1 MNKKVNTVLFI
12 LGATVFNII
21 MMILILVLGLALI
34 SVFVGE
40 NLGAG
45 AAQILFLLLFVAS
58 IAGAFFLYHRAVK
71 LLSRKIDMEKY
82 FHPIFTRFKK

>member
-12 LGATVFNII
+12 LGATIFNII
-21 MMILILVLGLALI
+21 MMILILVVGLALI

-40 NLGAG
+40 NIGAG
-45 AAQILFLLLFVAS
+45 IAQILFLLLFVVS

-71 LLSRKIDMEKY
+71 LLSQKVDMEKY